1 MVCGLRNCERD
12 GVPADDGEKV
22 VVPPA
27 IAPVVAQDKIII
39 SESRLYNKQLMISSR
54 PEAKASRGLRAR
66 RSRQGAPLPA
76 PPYTLKRPHRH
87 SERLPKAKTCANAFH
102 LLKSRRTRR
111 SSFFGRYSAPVA
123 GTPSWD
129 RPWSSAF
136 RWGAWMAAISNPVA
150 RRPIV
155 RCGKKPSF

>member
-1 MVCGLRNCERD
+1 LSRKSTSAQPQITLSPLGMFRSRYENCGGWWLMVCGLRNCERD

-123 GTPSWD
+123 GTPS
-129 RPWSSAF
+129 
-136 RWGAWMAAISNPVA
+136 
-150 RRPIV
+150 
-155 RCGKKPSF
+155 